1 MEDRS
6 VDQLKNLLL
15 DLKKNLKDIEKD
27 NEKIQKDCIETGNRI
42 EKQEYENI
50 KELKHL
56 QSLNNELI
64 DQINQK
70 SCERVICKR
79 HVSAIEK
86 EILIKNKEYKDLE
99 ELKNLRF
106 SIEEDIKYIKDCE
119 VLMNDY
125 KNSDVK
131 WRVPVAEPASKR
143 IHQVKVMLNQYE
155 LDILNEC
162 VQESGKDKSSFMR
175 ELLNSIPTKS
185 NRLDIS
191 NYASKEINKL
201 NENLNKYKNNPTS
214 NVSNDVIIFEPKN
227 FDEASNVVTSL
238 DSGNVVIVNLSK
250 IDNDQAQRAIDFI
263 AGATFGMKGNQDTI
277 GERIF
282 IFTPASIEIKT
293 SLAFEDEEIVE
304 SSINLQDENFFKT
317 KVNKLIKDFI
327 DIQQTENKDY
337 LDIKKAKND

>member
-1 MEDRS
+1 MEDKS

-50 KELKHL
+50 KELKYL

-64 DQINQK
+64 DQINKK
-70 SCERVICKR
+70 SCERVICQR
-79 HVSAIEK
+79 HVNAIEK
-86 EILIKNKEYKDLE
+86 EILIKNKEYKDFE
-99 ELKNLRF
+99 ELKNLRL

-125 KNSDVK
+125 KKSDLK

-175 ELLNSIPTKS
+175 QLLNSIPTKS

-191 NYASKEINKL
+191 SHASKEINKL
-201 NENLNKYKNNPTS
+201 KENLNKYKNNPTS
-214 NVSNDVIIFEPKN
+214 NVSNEVIIFEPKN
-227 FDEASNVVTSL
+227 FDEASNVVASL

-293 SLAFEDEEIVE
+293 SLAFEDEEIVD
-304 SSINLQDENFFKT
+304 SSINLQEENLTNT

-327 DIQQTENKDY
+327 DIQRTENKDY

>member
-6 VDQLKNLLL
+6 VDQLKNVLL
-15 DLKKNLKDIEKD
+15 DLRKNLNNIEKD

-50 KELKHL
+50 KELKYL

-70 SCERVICKR
+70 SVERVICQR
-79 HVSAIEK
+79 HMDAIEK
-86 EILIKNKEYKDLE
+86 EILIKNKNYKDFE
-99 ELKNLRF
+99 ELKNLRL
-106 SIEEDIKYIKDCE
+106 SIEEDNKYIKDCE
-119 VLMNDY
+119 VMMKDY
-125 KNSDVK
+125 KSAECK
-131 WRVPVAEPASKR
+131 WRIPFAEPASKR

-175 ELLNSIPTKS
+175 QLLNSIPTES
-185 NRLDIS
+185 NRLIIS
-191 NYASKEINKL
+191 DQASKEINKL
-201 NENLNKYKNNPTS
+201 KEKLNKFKKEPTAS
-214 NVSNDVIIFEPKN
+214 APNEVIIFEPKN

-250 IDNDQAQRAIDFI
+250 ISNDQAQRTIDFI

-293 SLAFEDEEIVE
+293 SIAFEDEEILE
-304 SSINLQDENFFKT
+304 SSINLKEENLSSN
-317 KVNKLIKDFI
+317 KVNKLITDFI
-327 DIQQTENKDY
+327 DIQRTENKDFF
-337 LDIKKAKND
+337 

>member
-50 KELKHL
+50 KELKYL

-79 HVSAIEK
+79 HVNAIEK
-86 EILIKNKEYKDLE
+86 EILIKNKEYKDFE
-99 ELKNLRF
+99 ELKNLRL

-125 KNSDVK
+125 KKSDLK

-175 ELLNSIPTKS
+175 QLLNSIPTKS

-191 NYASKEINKL
+191 SHASKEINKL
-201 NENLNKYKNNPTS
+201 KENLNKFKNNPTS
-214 NVSNDVIIFEPKN
+214 NVSNEVIIFEPKN

-238 DSGNVVIVNLSK
+238 DSGKVVIVNLSK

-293 SLAFEDEEIVE
+293 SLAFEDEEIVD
-304 SSINLQDENFFKT
+304 SSINLQEENLTNT
-317 KVNKLIKDFI
+317 KVNKLTKDFI
-327 DIQQTENKDY
+327 DI
-337 LDIKKAKND
+337 

>member
-1 MEDRS
+1 M
-6 VDQLKNLLL
+6 N
-15 DLKKNLKDIEKD
+15 
-27 NEKIQKDCIETGNRI
+27 
-42 EKQEYENI
+42 
-50 KELKHL
+50 
-56 QSLNNELI
+56 
-64 DQINQK
+64 
-70 SCERVICKR
+70 
-79 HVSAIEK
+79 AIEK
-86 EILIKNKEYKDLE
+86 EILIKNKEYKDFE
-99 ELKNLRF
+99 ELKNLRL

-125 KNSDVK
+125 KKSDLK

-175 ELLNSIPTKS
+175 QLLNSIPTKS

-191 NYASKEINKL
+191 SHASKEINKL
-201 NENLNKYKNNPTS
+201 KENLNKYKNNPTS
-214 NVSNDVIIFEPKN
+214 NVSNEVIIFEPKN
-227 FDEASNVVTSL
+227 FDEASNVVASL

-250 IDNDQAQRAIDFI
+250 RASDFI

-293 SLAFEDEEIVE
+293 SLAFEDEEIVD
-304 SSINLQDENFFKT
+304 SSINLQEENLTNT

-327 DIQQTENKDY
+327 DI
-337 LDIKKAKND
+337 